1 MYSYFGAYG
10 IGSCLRN
17 FKITRTGVN
26 MARIPYPDLS
36 KIVDPEILDALEKAR
51 TRGTPRPE
59 SQAIRAWVPDVLKS
73 FSDAWDKTFVN
84 GVVPHDLKELCRLY
98 VTKTVECGYCG
109 AQRSSHASKM
119 DEAVLDELI
128 NFRSSNKFS
137 EKEKLALIYTD
148 SIVWDSEIATDEDWL
163 RLNKLFTV
171 PELVELGYFIALTSG
186 QQRWIKTLKLQHF
199 EVLADKKI
207 GVVLPA

>member
-1 MYSYFGAYG
+1 
-10 IGSCLRN
+10 
-17 FKITRTGVN
+17 

-109 AQRSSHASKM
+109 AQRSSHASKI

-128 NFRSSNKFS
+128 NFRSSK
-137 EKEKLALIYTD
+137 
-148 SIVWDSEIATDEDWL
+148 
-163 RLNKLFTV
+163 
-171 PELVELGYFIALTSG
+171 
-186 QQRWIKTLKLQHF
+186 
-199 EVLADKKI
+199 
-207 GVVLPA
+207 

>member
-1 MYSYFGAYG
+1 
-10 IGSCLRN
+10 
-17 FKITRTGVN
+17 

-36 KIVDPEILDALEKAR
+36 KIVDPEILEALEKAR

-84 GVVPHDLKELCRLY
+84 GVY

-109 AQRSSHASKM
+109 AQRSSHASKI

-148 SIVWDSEIATDEDWL
+148 SIVWDSEIATDEDWK
-163 RLNKLFTV
+163 RLNELFSV

-199 EVLADKKI
+199 EVLADQKI